1 VLVDS
6 LVWRRT
12 PDIDGSLHDLR
23 LQIDALDNHILELLS
38 ERMGV
43 AREIGAYKLKHS
55 MAVVQRDRFNELLNA
70 ASGKAQAMGMSR
82 EFVHAIFSAIH
93 EESVR
98 QQLELEKMKK

>member
-1 VLVDS
+1 
-6 LVWRRT
+6 
-12 PDIDGSLHDLR
+12 
-23 LQIDALDNHILELLS
+23 
-38 ERMGV
+38 
-43 AREIGAYKLKHS
+43 